1 MIEAFTAAQVR
12 AAEEPLL
19 ARGAPL
25 MERAAFALATVV
37 VQDLRRGRRG
47 GSDGG
52 APARRLAGARAVLLV
67 GSGNN
72 GGDALFAGAYLA
84 RRGVAVQAVC
94 TSGRPHADGLSALRR
109 AGGRVLD
116 LTAPAE
122 LARWSHVVDT
132 VLAADVVLDGLVGI
146 GATGALRGVAGDL
159 VAALA
164 DELAGRAARAGSRAG
179 LPWVVAVDTPSG
191 IGVDDGSVPGPV
203 LPADRT
209 VTFGAHKPGLLL
221 PPATHLAGVVTL
233 VDLDLDLGLAGVGG
247 AGSGPIEPVGPVG
260 AAVRRLERAD
270 VARLWPVPGSTDQKY
285 TRGVLGVVAGT
296 PTFPGAAVLAVSA
309 AVRAGVGMV
318 RYRGPD
324 DVARV
329 VVSAR
334 PEAVPAEGRVQA
346 WALGSGVPAAE
357 ERAALRDGGGVRS
370 AEAGQHERIRYALA
384 VACGVLAEDV
394 AGPRVP
400 AVVDAG
406 ALSLLPER
414 CPPSVVLTPHAGELA
429 GLLRARGD
437 EVDREDVEARPLR
450 WARRAHDLTG
460 ATVLLKGSATV
471 VVGPEV
477 TWSQADGPAWL
488 ATAGSGDVLTGLL
501 GALLAAH
508 GERVV
513 HEPGAAAELAAAAA
527 LVHGLAGTRAN
538 PGGPVAALDVAEAL
552 PGVVAALL
560 HEGDGTRHRR

>member
-19 ARGAPL
+19 ARGVPL

-37 VQDLRRGRRG
+37 VQDLRRRPGGRP
-47 GSDGG
+47 DGG
-52 APARRLAGARAVLLV
+52 GPARRVAGARAVLLV

-84 RRGVAVQAVC
+84 GRGVAVQAVC
-94 TSGRPHADGLSALRR
+94 TSEHPHADGLSALRR

-122 LARWSHVVDT
+122 RARWSHVVDT

-146 GATGALRGVAGDL
+146 GVTGALRGVAGDL

-209 VTFGAHKPGLLL
+209 VTFGAHKLGLLL

-233 VDLDLDLGLAGVGG
+233 VDLGLADVGG
-247 AGSGPIEPVGPVG
+247 AGSGPVGLVEPVGPAG
-260 AAVRRLERAD
+260 PAVRRLERVD

-334 PEAVPAEGRVQA
+334 PEVVPAEGRVQA

-357 ERAALRDGGGVRS
+357 ERAALRDRGGERS

-384 VACGVLAEDV
+384 VACGLLAEDV
-394 AGPRVP
+394 TGPRVP

-406 ALSLLPER
+406 ALSLLPEH

-460 ATVLLKGSATV
+460 ATVLLKGSTTV

-513 HEPGAAAELAAAAA
+513 REPGAAAELAAAAA
-527 LVHGLAGTRAN
+527 VVHGLAGTRAN

-560 HEGDGTRHRR
+560 HEGDGTRRRR